1 MRVIWA
7 MVMLPA
13 AALAQTAAPIAGT
26 GTGQGDVRITVY
38 ADQALVEDR
47 RSLSLPAGISRQLFP
62 DVSAT
67 IRPETVTLGGDG
79 IEVVEQNFDYDL
91 LSPESLM
98 RKAEG
103 QSITLV
109 RSNPATGAETRDT
122 AKVLAVNGGVVLE
135 TGGHV
140 EILRDDGLPV
150 RVIFDRIPPNLRA
163 RPTLSVTLAAEKA
176 GVQPVT
182 LRYLTSGLAWKA
194 DYVGLFDEAAGR
206 MDLQGWVTLTNSSG
220 TEFRDAL
227 ITLAAGDLMKLQQ
240 PRRRAPN
247 PYASTRLGDGESNEQ
262 AVGDLY
268 LYPVAARTTVA
279 SNQKKQVSFLDA
291 SGVAARR
298 LYRFDCDWLCE
309 ADEAQAVTS
318 ILNFGTGA
326 KGGLGRALPA
336 GIVRV
341 YMRDAGGKTRFVG
354 ENRIEHTT
362 AGADVELP
370 TALAFDVKLRPM
382 VIRRERISADEWQA
396 TAKFRIVENGAVQ
409 TVTVQRQREYYRTQ
423 MKFIVTNA
431 RPQPVTVALRQ
442 SGLQGWREA
451 TRITEESIKGS
462 QDRSDV
468 REWQVPVPARG
479 SAELNVTYLTAF

>member
-1 MRVIWA
+1 MRQRLAILA
-7 MVMLPA
+7 LGTATMA
-13 AALAQTAAPIAGT
+13 AAAPGDPVSH
-26 GTGQGDVRITVY
+26 GQGDVRITVY

-47 RSLSLPAGISRQLFP
+47 RSLTLPAGISRQEFP

-67 IRPETVTLGGDG
+67 IRPETVTLGGEG
-79 IEVVEQNFDYDL
+79 IDVVEQNFDYDL
-91 LSPESLM
+91 LSPDSLM

-103 QSITLV
+103 QTITLL
-109 RSNPATGAETRDT
+109 RTNQATGAETRDT

-163 RPTLSVTLAAEKA
+163 RPTLSVTVEAAKA

-182 LRYLTSGLAWKA
+182 LSYLTSGLGWKA
-194 DYVGLFDEAAGR
+194 DYVGLFDEAKGR
-206 MDLQGWVTLTNSSG
+206 MDLQGWVTLTNSTG
-220 TEFRDAL
+220 TAFRDAQL
-227 ITLAAGDLMKLQQ
+227 TLAAGDLMKLQQ
-240 PRRRAPN
+240 PRRRTPN
-247 PYASTRLGDGESNEQ
+247 QYGSSRPGDGESNEQ

-268 LYPVAARTTVA
+268 LYPIAARTTVA

-318 ILNFGTGA
+318 ILNFGTGS

-341 YMRDAGGKTRFVG
+341 YMRDASGKTRFVG

-362 AGADVELP
+362 AGSDVELP

-382 VIRRERISADEWQA
+382 VVKRERITADEWQA
-396 TAKFRIVENGAVQ
+396 AAKFRIVENGAVQ
-409 TVTVQRQREYYRTQ
+409 TVTVQRPREYYRTQ

-431 RPQPVTVALRQ
+431 RPQAVAVALRQ
-442 SGLQGWREA
+442 TGLQGWREA
-451 TRITEESIKGS
+451 TRITDESIKGA
-462 QDRSDV
+462 QTVSDV
-468 REWQVPVPARG
+468 REWQVPVPAKG
-479 SAELNVTYLTAF
+479 TAELNVTYLTAF

>member
-1 MRVIWA
+1 MNR
-7 MVMLPA
+7 MMLGALLVSVPGVVLSQPA
-13 AALAQTAAPIAGT
+13 GPA
-26 GTGQGDVRITVY
+26 TGQGDVRITVY

-47 RSLSLPAGISRQLFP
+47 RNLNLPAGISRQEFP

-67 IRPETVTLGGDG
+67 IRPETVTLGGAG
-79 IEVVEQNFDYDL
+79 IDVVEQNFGYDL
-91 LSPESLM
+91 LSPDSLM

-103 QSITLV
+103 QTITLL
-109 RSNPATGAETRDT
+109 RTNPHNGAETKDSAR
-122 AKVLAVNGGVVLE
+122 VLAVNGGVVLE

-163 RPTLSVTLAAEKA
+163 RPTLSVTLEAEKA

-182 LRYLTSGLAWKA
+182 LSYLTSGLAWKA

-206 MDLQGWVTLTNSSG
+206 MDLQGWVTLTNSTG
-220 TEFRDAL
+220 TAFRDAQL
-227 ITLAAGDLMKLQQ
+227 TLAAGDLMKLQQ
-240 PRRRAPN
+240 SRRRVPN
-247 PYASTRLGDGESNEQ
+247 QYGSARPGDGESNEQ

-268 LYPVAARTTVA
+268 LYPIAARTTVA

-298 LYRFDCDWLCE
+298 LYRFECDWLCE

-318 ILNFGTGA
+318 ILNFGTGG

-362 AGADVELP
+362 AGSDVELP

-382 VIRRERISADEWQA
+382 VIRRERITSEQWEAA
-396 TAKFRIVENGAVQ
+396 AKYRIIENGAVQ

-423 MKFIVTNA
+423 MKFIVSNA

-442 SGLQGWREA
+442 TGLQGWREA
-451 TRITEESIKGS
+451 TRITEESITGN
-462 QDRSDV
+462 QTVSDV

-479 SAELNVTYLTAF
+479 TVELNVTYLTAF

>member
-1 MRVIWA
+1 MNR
-7 MVMLPA
+7 MMLG
-13 AALAQTAAPIAGT
+13 AALVSVPAVVLAQPAGPA
-26 GTGQGDVRITVY
+26 TGQGDVRITVY

-47 RSLSLPAGISRQLFP
+47 RSLNLPAGISRQEFP

-67 IRPETVTLGGDG
+67 IRPETVTLGGAG
-79 IEVVEQNFDYDL
+79 IDVVEQNFDYDL
-91 LSPESLM
+91 LSPDSLM

-103 QSITLV
+103 QTITLV
-109 RSNPATGAETRDT
+109 RTNQATGAETKDSAR
-122 AKVLAVNGGVVLE
+122 VLAVNGGVVLE

-163 RPTLSVTLAAEKA
+163 RPTLSVTLEAEKA

-182 LRYLTSGLAWKA
+182 LSYLTSGLAWKA

-206 MDLQGWVTLTNSSG
+206 MDLQGWVTLTNSTG
-220 TEFRDAL
+220 TAFRDAQL
-227 ITLAAGDLMKLQQ
+227 TLAAGDLMKLQQ
-240 PRRRAPN
+240 PRRRVPN
-247 PYASTRLGDGESNEQ
+247 QYGSARPGDGESNEQ

-268 LYPVAARTTVA
+268 LYPIAARTTVA

-298 LYRFDCDWLCE
+298 LYRFECDWLCE

-318 ILNFGTGA
+318 ILNFGTGS

-362 AGADVELP
+362 AGSDVELP

-382 VIRRERISADEWQA
+382 VIKRERITSEQWEAA
-396 TAKFRIVENGAVQ
+396 AKYRIIENGAVQ

-423 MKFIVTNA
+423 MKFIVSNA

-442 SGLQGWREA
+442 TGLQGWREA
-451 TRITEESIKGS
+451 TRITEESITGS
-462 QDRSDV
+462 QTVSDV

-479 SAELNVTYLTAF
+479 TTELNVTYLTAF